1 MIDQRMAYVVFFV
14 LFFLNNLSFFSCLTN
29 AVAVCKAKDAF
40 DLVECHML
48 LDLYHIPVELRRGTA
63 ENKLKL
69 TQKTPKEFILV

>member
-1 MIDQRMAYVVFFV
+1 MIDQRMVYLVFVFF
-14 LFFLNNLSFFSCLTN
+14 NNLSFLSCLTN

-40 DLVECHML
+40 DLIECHML

-69 TQKTPKEFILV
+69 TQKSPKQFILV